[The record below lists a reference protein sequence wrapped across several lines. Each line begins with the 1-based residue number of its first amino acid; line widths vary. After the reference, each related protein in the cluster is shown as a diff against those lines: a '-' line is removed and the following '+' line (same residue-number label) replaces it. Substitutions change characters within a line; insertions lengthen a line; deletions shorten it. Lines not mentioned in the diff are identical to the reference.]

1 MGHAIVAL
9 LKMEYEQTNSSDRG
23 SLWHESIAFYVSHAA
38 LVLKVLIP
46 PLVIAYL
53 GGLVIAVRIQA
64 LRSHIMSGSFPVL
77 LSQGKWAYTRLM
89 LPITALSLF
98 KQWFLW
104 TCYCFALV
112 GICNLVGDT
121 VKCDEKSF
129 RGPQQLPAVAN
140 PNDMTVFSNIR
151 ERPFRFLSSATL
163 FFGLLIVGFI
173 AMLVLALGFNEIIER
188 AHISIR
194 SFWATILL
202 TFYALALVSAVI
214 VRWAFTV
221 PVAILKNVSFWS
233 ALKFSDRLS
242 DYCSLQLWL
251 LIIESEALGYLALI
265 APSYIL
271 FYLHVPETALT
282 YYGREAAALFLY
294 AIAQAPLMIAIGL
307 VLATD
312 LGEVQSPANNERASE
327 AWG

>member
-1 MGHAIVAL
+1 M
-9 LKMEYEQTNSSDRG
+9 
-23 SLWHESIAFYVSHAA
+23 
-38 LVLKVLIP
+38 
-46 PLVIAYL
+46 
-53 GGLVIAVRIQA
+53 
-64 LRSHIMSGSFPVL
+64 
-77 LSQGKWAYTRLM
+77 
-89 LPITALSLF
+89 
-98 KQWFLW
+98 
-104 TCYCFALV
+104 
-112 GICNLVGDT
+112 
-121 VKCDEKSF
+121 
-129 RGPQQLPAVAN
+129 
-140 PNDMTVFSNIR
+140 
-151 ERPFRFLSSATL
+151 
-163 FFGLLIVGFI
+163 
-173 AMLVLALGFNEIIER
+173 
-188 AHISIR
+188 
-194 SFWATILL
+194 
-202 TFYALALVSAVI
+202 
-214 VRWAFTV
+214 RWAFTV